1 MVASSDARSP
11 SLEFCLDRDLSP
23 WRFPSRE
30 VGHDGGVTRGS
41 LPRGACASADCL
53 ERPLFR
59 ESSSWRGVR
68 LQRGLPRWG
77 TSSKDDSLDGRQPR
91 RELSLEGGLPQ
102 WRSVSMEVC
111 LNGGPSRWRS
121 SSRAKGLSEALLQS
135 QDRHHVNENC
145 TATMQSGPSKHTTL
159 LVLQGIRG
167 GQLSNGQ
174 PPSEE

>member
-1 MVASSDARSP
+1 MEVSFNGSRSRWRSASGNSASRGVCFSG
-11 SLEFCLDRDLSP
+11 LS
-23 WRFPSRE
+23 RKTSVSRE
-30 VGHDGGVTRGS
+30 VFM
-41 LPRGACASADCL
+41 
-53 ERPLFR
+53 E
-59 ESSSWRGVR
+59 GVR
-68 LQRGLPRWG
+68 VQGGLPRWG
-77 TSSKDDSLDGRQPR
+77 SSSKDDSLDGRQPR
-91 RELSLEGGLPQ
+91 RELSLDGGLPQ

-159 LVLQGIRG
+159 LGLQGIRG
-167 GQLSNGQ
+167 GQLWSGQ